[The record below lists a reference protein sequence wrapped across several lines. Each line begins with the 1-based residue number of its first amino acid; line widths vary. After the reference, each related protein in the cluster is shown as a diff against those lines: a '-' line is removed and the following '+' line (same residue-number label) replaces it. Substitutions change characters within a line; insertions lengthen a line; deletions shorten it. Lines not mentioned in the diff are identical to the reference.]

1 MMEGGSADEEEAFG
15 AIFGIQ
21 RVYDQPSD
29 EQLVTEH
36 KRKPQSSEL
45 KQSKSDHLL
54 WPSELMLMT
63 SGWLRWMRNE
73 DEDGV
78 SLSEAVVDDEVRFH
92 ALQLLMYAQSNLL
105 VSLNGF
111 NLP

>member
-1 MMEGGSADEEEAFG
+1 
-15 AIFGIQ
+15 
-21 RVYDQPSD
+21 
-29 EQLVTEH
+29 
-36 KRKPQSSEL
+36 
-45 KQSKSDHLL
+45 
-54 WPSELMLMT
+54 MLMT